1 MSATIPDLS
10 VALMRTALTHFV
22 DHSEYVEKG
31 TDKYAFVDDLH
42 YAIEQYFEEN
52 AVPLHV
58 TDIHQLHSALELEGY
73 NLMYSG
79 VSSSVIQDPNR
90 TGLVLRG
97 FALNLPDEE
106 ELSEGDEDDE
116 DEEEEELTEAEE
128 EDELTDADEEEEAGD
143 EAIGIEDEDEELS
156 EAEEDER
163 PRSKTH
169 HKSSKSSKSGKSSK
183 GAKSSKSSKSKSHKS
198 KRR

>member
-1 MSATIPDLS
+1 MSAAGPDLS

-42 YAIEQYFEEN
+42 YALEQYFEEN

-58 TDIHQLHSALELEGY
+58 TDIHLLHSALELEGY

-79 VSSSVIQDPNR
+79 VSTSVIQDPNR

-106 ELSEGDEDDE
+106 E
-116 DEEEEELTEAEE
+116 EEELTEDEE
-128 EDELTDADEEEEAGD
+128 EDELTEEEEEEEEAEE
-143 EAIGIEDEDEELS
+143 EAVEIEDEDFS
-156 EAEEDER
+156 DAEEEEEEEQR
-163 PRSKTH
+163 PRSKVH
-169 HKSSKSSKSGKSSK
+169 HLKSSSSKSSKSRTKSDGKSRT
-183 GAKSSKSSKSKSHKS
+183 KSDSKSKKGS
-198 KRR
+198 KRH